1 MNLSSEAGPQRLHGG
16 VAQPQNSMKESLT
29 DMTLLLIIDHTAQSS
44 RASSKSTSLALLL
57 HLHANVGAVV
67 RQRTDG
73 GSSPG
78 RPRCAPSSGLPW
90 HTAMGIGCVPLKSGS
105 SAEQVVSVGGCPE
118 RRRDFRPHP
127 VTHSADLSLYAT

>member
-1 MNLSSEAGPQRLHGG
+1 MLLSSEAGPQRQHGG

-29 DMTLLLIIDHTAQSS
+29 DMTLLLTIDHTAQCS

-57 HLHANVGAVV
+57 HLHANVGAVEL
-67 RQRTDG
+67 RRTDE

-90 HTAMGIGCVPLKSGS
+90 HTAMGIGCAPLE
-105 SAEQVVSVGGCPE
+105 SAAQPS
-118 RRRDFRPHP
+118 RW
-127 VTHSADLSLYAT
+127 